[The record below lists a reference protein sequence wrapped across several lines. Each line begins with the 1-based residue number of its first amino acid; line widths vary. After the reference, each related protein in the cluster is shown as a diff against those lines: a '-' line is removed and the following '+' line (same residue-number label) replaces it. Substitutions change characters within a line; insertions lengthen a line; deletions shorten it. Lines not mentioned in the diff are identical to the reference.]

1 MPKGI
6 PKAGF
11 RRTGR
16 RNSKTLQELEQ
27 ELALKAPDI
36 VAELEKLTKPI
47 ECPNCG
53 NSIKVIDKD
62 VGMYLLDRVMGK
74 PKQKHEVD
82 ITENIQLNA
91 DQIDMVLKNHL
102 PQIVELYK
110 PEIRALL
117 TEATTGNTVT
127 DIK

>member
-11 RRTGR
+11 RRTGKYK
-16 RNSKTLQELEQ
+16 SKTLQELEQ

-62 VGMYLLDRVMGK
+62 VGMYLIDRVLGK
-74 PKQKHEVD
+74 PKQRTEVD
-82 ITENIQLNA
+82 ITETIQLTA
-91 DQIDMVLKNHL
+91 DQVDMLIERY
-102 PQIVELYK
+102 QIAS
-110 PEIRALL
+110 RALL
-117 TEATTGNTVT
+117 PVIEGEYKEVE
-127 DIK
+127 

>member
-16 RNSKTLQELEQ
+16 RKSKTLQELEQ

-53 NSIKVIDKD
+53 HTIKVIDKD

-91 DQIDMVLKNHL
+91 DQIDTLVVRHL

-110 PEIRALL
+110 PEIRGLL
-117 TEATTGNTVT
+117 TEATTGDTGTNVG
-127 DIK
+127 

>member
-6 PKAGF
+6 PRAGF

-16 RNSKTLQELEQ
+16 RKSKTLQELEQ

-36 VAELEKLTKPI
+36 IAELEKLTKPI
-47 ECPNCG
+47 ECPSCG
-53 NSIKVIDKD
+53 HTVKVIDKD
-62 VGMYLLDRVMGK
+62 VGMYLVDRVMGK

-82 ITENIQLNA
+82 VAETIQLTA
-91 DQIDMVLKNHL
+91 DQIDTILKNHL

-110 PEIRALL
+110 PEIRGLL
-117 TEATTGNTVT
+117 TEAPPANTAP